1 MILSII
7 VPVYNELQSLPQV
20 LDNLLAL
27 PRPEGLGLQVIVIND
42 GSTDGSGQFLR
53 DFPLL
58 PQLKVVHL
66 DQNQGKGAAVRVGL
80 VRAEG
85 DIVAIQDADLE
96 YSPHHLLELIEPIR
110 RGQVEVVYGSRFLGR
125 AQGMVWTQ
133 KLANQI
139 LCLWTNL
146 LYGCHLSDPYTGYKI
161 FSGRVAR
168 LLSESLV
175 SRGFELEAEIT
186 ARLLGEGLMPLEL
199 PILYT
204 ARSRMEGKKI
214 RPRDGLLGLLR
225 LLQMRLQR
233 SSLRPENSAR

>member
-1 MILSII
+1 MVGLLSLPFEAPNEDSRVILSII

-85 DIVAIQDADLE
+85 DIVAIQDADQ
-96 YSPHHLLELIEPIR
+96 I
-110 RGQVEVVYGSRFLGR
+110 GR
-125 AQGMVWTQ
+125 AHV
-133 KLANQI
+133 
-139 LCLWTNL
+139 
-146 LYGCHLSDPYTGYKI
+146 
-161 FSGRVAR
+161 
-168 LLSESLV
+168 
-175 SRGFELEAEIT
+175 
-186 ARLLGEGLMPLEL
+186 
-199 PILYT
+199 
-204 ARSRMEGKKI
+204 
-214 RPRDGLLGLLR
+214 
-225 LLQMRLQR
+225 
-233 SSLRPENSAR
+233 